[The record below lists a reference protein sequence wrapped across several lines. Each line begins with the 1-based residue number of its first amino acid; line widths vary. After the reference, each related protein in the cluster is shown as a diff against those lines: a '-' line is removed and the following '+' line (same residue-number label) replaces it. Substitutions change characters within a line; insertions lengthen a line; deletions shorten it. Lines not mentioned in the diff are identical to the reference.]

1 MPGWLKAGL
10 IGSLI
15 LIVLSLISLIPI
27 FFIACFTYPLL
38 FLACLAIGALAASY
52 IPTGRQPVQT
62 SLTEGLAE
70 PFPEAAI
77 IPGRSPSR
85 AAGQG
90 ALAVALAALVS
101 GLVNTVITTVRWTA
115 VNPQDFISQ
124 LPPIYQQQLV
134 DAGIS
139 PAMMFSTPMVALY
152 GSLCCSGGILIGAAL
167 GAIGGLIYA
176 ALKPD

>member
-10 IGSLI
+10 IGSAIMVGINLI
-15 LIVLSLISLIPI
+15 ALIPI
-27 FFIACFTYPLL
+27 PLLACLTFPLL
-38 FLACLAIGALAASY
+38 FLACLATGALAAAY
-52 IPTGRQPVQT
+52 IPTGRQPAQT
-62 SLTEGLAE
+62 SLEEGLAE

-101 GLVNTVITTVRWTA
+101 GLVSTVITTIRWTA
-115 VNPQDFISQ
+115 VNPQDIISQ
-124 LPPIYQQQLV
+124 LPPIYQQQLA

-152 GSLCCSGGILIGAAL
+152 SSLCCSGGILIGAAL